1 MRTPLHGKQETSVA
15 ERALARWGDTVFRVA
30 LAQTG
35 SRTEAEDIYQDVFL
49 KLVDQPRTFL
59 SDDHLKAWL
68 IRVTI
73 NQSRDLLRTRARR
86 AIDSLECHREEAE
99 RKLAQAASEGS
110 GGPGGPSGAEDGFSD
125 LWDVV
130 ALLPE
135 DQRTVVN
142 LFYVEELTTR
152 EISRILECS
161 TGAVRTRLYRAR
173 EALRDLLTH
182 GEDVRGAARGGRPGH
197 GPHSSPDANL
207 LHPDNAKETQL

>member
-1 MRTPLHGKQETSVA
+1 MRTPLHEKQETSVA
-15 ERALARWGDTVFRVA
+15 ERALARWGDTVYRVA

-73 NQSRDLLRTRARR
+73 NQSRDLLRTCARR
-86 AIDSLECHREEAE
+86 ATDSLECHREEAE
-99 RKLAQAASEGS
+99 RALAQTTSKGS
-110 GGPGGPSGAEDGFSD
+110 GGPMDPEDSFSD
-125 LWDVV
+125 LWEVV

-142 LFYVEELTTR
+142 LFYVEELTAR
-152 EISRILECS
+152 EIARILECS

-173 EALRDLLTH
+173 EALRDLLSH
-182 GEDVRGAARGGRPGH
+182 DGAGSGASRHDRPNH

-207 LHPDNAKETQL
+207 PRPNTVKENQP

>member
-86 AIDSLECHREEAE
+86 ATDSLECHREETE

-182 GEDVRGAARGGRPGH
+182 GEDVRGAARGG
-197 GPHSSPDANL
+197 
-207 LHPDNAKETQL
+207 

>member
-86 AIDSLECHREEAE
+86 ATDSLECHREEAE

-182 GEDVRGAARGGRPGH
+182 GEDVRGAARGG
-197 GPHSSPDANL
+197 
-207 LHPDNAKETQL
+207 

>member
-1 MRTPLHGKQETSVA
+1 MRTPLHEKQETSVA
-15 ERALARWGDTVFRVA
+15 ERALARWGDTVYRVA

-73 NQSRDLLRTRARR
+73 NQSRDLLRTCARR
-86 AIDSLECHREEAE
+86 ATDSLERHREEAE

-110 GGPGGPSGAEDGFSD
+110 GGPSGTEDSFSD

-142 LFYVEELTTR
+142 LFYAEELSTR
-152 EISRILECS
+152 EIARILECS

-173 EALRDLLTH
+173 GTLRDLLSH
-182 GEDVRGAARGGRPGH
+182 GEDARDAARGGRPDH